1 MVQVPSTAT
10 GQVDRRGVPP
20 ASTRVSVPSIAL
32 WFFTIGN
39 ESRVMTE
46 RGPHSADDDNIDGSA
61 TESVLHGLA
70 SGLVG
75 AVGGDRKA
83 KELDATVESLAG
95 EGVSGREVDALVSSA
110 LAVGA
115 SRAEIRRALR
125 ANRKRVAADAGRKA
139 AVARSAGDDATAA
152 EHGRTQSREPL
163 VHVREVE
170 SESGGVVGV
179 RVFVDASPASVE
191 VFRGGQSVLVRT
203 PGGALEQPLGFEPGP
218 VEPAGDGAGDIA
230 EYLIRP
236 AEPLTAPTDGVP
248 TDDEEDAPAG
258 PPAGGRPADAVD
270 ADADADAEDPGAA

>member
-1 MVQVPSTAT
+1 
-10 GQVDRRGVPP
+10 
-20 ASTRVSVPSIAL
+20 
-32 WFFTIGN
+32 
-39 ESRVMTE
+39 MTE

-125 ANRKRVAADAGRKA
+125 ANRERVAADAGRKA
-139 AVARSAGDDATAA
+139 AVARSACDDATAA

-203 PGGALEQPLGFEPGP
+203 PGGALEQPLGFEPGL

-236 AEPLTAPTDGVP
+236 AEPPAPPTDDA
-248 TDDEEDAPAG
+248 TDEEDASAG

-270 ADADADAEDPGAA
+270 ADVDADADADAEDPGAA